1 MFMEIWYQTKLMMI
15 IGWLIHILPKVL
27 SIFDNSTKCLCRLT
41 SCNSTKLHWRATRSY
56 HTVPLRS
63 AVHCWQ
69 WLWILSTK
77 VAGFCRFL
85 CVYVCT
91 HCLCVSSPLW
101 SPLIPNLTDLLQRQP
116 LMCAESLSG
125 ILDAVSIIFNSYSLL
140 RNPLF
145 CFHAGKHTHTYDAS
159 IVQQD
164 RWLLCYESVYTFR
177 CVFTSSLFCN
187 FTSLSSFNP
196 ILILCKPSNLWP

>member
-1 MFMEIWYQTKLMMI
+1 MSRHDIHGMLKLDDRFTFYQKYLRIPPSAVAELYHVTA
-15 IGWLIHILPKVL
+15 
-27 SIFDNSTKCLCRLT
+27 S
-41 SCNSTKLHWRATRSY
+41 SCSRATRSY
-56 HTVPLRS
+56 QTLPPQS
-63 AVHCWQ
+63 TMHCWLQ
-69 WLWILSTK
+69 LWILSDK

-85 CVYVCT
+85 RVYVYT
-91 HCLCVSSPLW
+91 SLCLCVSRPLW

-125 ILDAVSIIFNSYSLL
+125 ILDAVSIMFNSYSLI
-140 RNPLF
+140 RNALF
-145 CFHAGKHTHTYDAS
+145 CFHTGKHTRTYDAR